1 MAYKKKYSGAQTL
14 SNFLPDEVKKILKK
28 RGFAE
33 LELLKNWGN
42 IVPKK
47 YISLIYPIKIKANS
61 QKEGA
66 RLVLKVDPSIAF
78 AVEHEKEKIIQKI
91 NSFFGYQAILKLEL
105 IQEKIQNKIYE
116 IKKLST
122 ETGAGDFFAPAR
134 KLFKKFGFKS
144 CKPFAHYKED
154 PNSCYYNLEL

>member
-91 NSFFGYQAILKLEL
+91 NSFFGYRAIVKLEL
-105 IQEKIQNKIYE
+105 IQEKIQHQNG
-116 IKKLST
+116 KLSNNNRLLKDKT
-122 ETGAGDFFAPAR
+122 NVSNRYSKELIEYPE
-134 KLFKKFGFKS
+134 LKKNFEKIAS
-144 CKPFAHYKED
+144 KIEK
-154 PNSCYYNLEL
+154 N

>member
-91 NSFFGYQAILKLEL
+91 NSFFGYQAIVKLEL
-105 IQEKIQNKIYE
+105 IQEKIQHQDG
-116 IKKLST
+116 KLSNNNRLLKDKT
-122 ETGAGDFFAPAR
+122 NVSNRYSKELIEYPE
-134 KLFKKFGFKS
+134 LKKNFQKIAS
-144 CKPFAHYKED
+144 KIEK
-154 PNSCYYNLEL
+154 N

>member
-33 LELLKNWGN
+33 LELLKNWEN

-66 RLVLKVDPSIAF
+66 HLILKVDPSIAF

-91 NSFFGYQAILKLEL
+91 NSFFGYQAIVKLEL
-105 IQEKIQNKIYE
+105 IQEKIQQQSD
-116 IKKLST
+116 KLSNNNKLLKD
-122 ETGAGDFFAPAR
+122 ETKVSNR
-134 KLFKKFGFKS
+134 YS
-144 CKPFAHYKED
+144 KELIEY
-154 PNSCYYNLEL
+154 PELKENFEKIASKIQKN

>member
-47 YISLIYPIKIKANS
+47 YVYLIYPIKIKANS

-91 NSFFGYQAILKLEL
+91 NSFFGYQAIVKLEL
-105 IQEKIQNKIYE
+105 IQEKIQHQDG
-116 IKKLST
+116 KLSNNNRLLKDKT
-122 ETGAGDFFAPAR
+122 NVSNRYSKELIEYPE
-134 KLFKKFGFKS
+134 LKKNFEKIAS
-144 CKPFAHYKED
+144 KIEQ
-154 PNSCYYNLEL
+154 N

>member
-47 YISLIYPIKIKANS
+47 YVSLIYPIKIKANS

-105 IQEKIQNKIYE
+105 IQEKIQHQDGKLSNNNKLLKDKTNVSNRYLKELIEYPE
-116 IKKLST
+116 LKKNFEKLASKIKK
-122 ETGAGDFFAPAR
+122 
-134 KLFKKFGFKS
+134 
-144 CKPFAHYKED
+144 
-154 PNSCYYNLEL
+154 N

>member
-42 IVPKK
+42 VVPKK

-91 NSFFGYQAILKLEL
+91 NSFFGYQAIVKLEL
-105 IQEKIQNKIYE
+105 IQEKIQHQDG
-116 IKKLST
+116 KLSNNNRLLKDKT
-122 ETGAGDFFAPAR
+122 NVSNRYSKELIEYPE
-134 KLFKKFGFKS
+134 LKKNFEKIAS
-144 CKPFAHYKED
+144 KIQK
-154 PNSCYYNLEL
+154 N